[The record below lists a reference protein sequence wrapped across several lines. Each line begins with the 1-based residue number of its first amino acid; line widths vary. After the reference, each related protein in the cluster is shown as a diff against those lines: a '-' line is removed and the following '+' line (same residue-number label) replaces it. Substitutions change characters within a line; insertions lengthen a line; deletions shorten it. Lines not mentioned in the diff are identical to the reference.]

1 MKQLGIPMDIGKI
14 PKQEHGDRKMI
25 KTTSLL
31 IFLLVGLVIDFSFA
45 RPEPAKLAGMVLADQ
60 ASFWQ
65 PYQTMLDNHLST
77 ANIDGIELTALD
89 YRGVKDDPAFK
100 EMVKRLEKFSLLTL
114 KSGNDSLAFWV
125 NAYNFL
131 AIKIVVDN
139 YPVESIK
146 DIGSLF
152 TSVWKKDA
160 GFIGEKEYTLNEI
173 EHEILRKQFKE
184 PRIHFAIV
192 CASLSCPD
200 LRKGVYLPGSID
212 AQLED
217 NTRSFLN
224 NAIKGVLIKNNK
236 AEISKIFK
244 WFPDDFK
251 STGGVWKFIQKYRS
265 DLGADKEYSIDYL
278 TYDWR
283 LNEI

>member
-1 MKQLGIPMDIGKI
+1 M
-14 PKQEHGDRKMI
+14 
-25 KTTSLL
+25 
-31 IFLLVGLVIDFSFA
+31 DFSLA

-60 ASFWQ
+60 ASFWR
-65 PYQTMLDNHLST
+65 PYQILLDNHLSPAT
-77 ANIDGIELTALD
+77 IEGIKLAALD

-114 KSGNDSLAFWV
+114 KSGNDSLAFWI

-160 GFIGEKEYTLNEI
+160 GFIGEKEYALSEI

-200 LRKGVYLPGSID
+200 LRKGVYLPEEID
-212 AQLED
+212 SQLDE
-217 NTRSFLN
+217 NTSNFLN
-224 NAIKGVLIKNNK
+224 NVTKGIRIKDNQ
-236 AEISKIFK
+236 AEISKIFN
-244 WFPDDFK
+244 WFEDDFRP
-251 STGGVWKFIQKYRS
+251 SGGVWKFIQKSRS
-265 DLGADKEYSIDYL
+265 DLGAEKKYSIDYL

>member
-1 MKQLGIPMDIGKI
+1 
-14 PKQEHGDRKMI
+14 MI

-31 IFLLVGLVIDFSFA
+31 IFFLLGLVMDFSFA
-45 RPEPAKLAGMVLADQ
+45 RPGPQKIAGMVLADQ
-60 ASFWQ
+60 ASFWR
-65 PYQTMLDNHLST
+65 PYQILLDNHLSPAT
-77 ANIDGIELTALD
+77 IEGIKLAALD

-114 KSGNDSLAFWV
+114 KNGNDSLAFWI

-160 GFIGEKEYTLNEI
+160 GFIGEKEYALSEI

-200 LRKGVYLPGSID
+200 LRKGVYLPEAID
-212 AQLED
+212 SQLDE
-217 NTRSFLN
+217 NTSSFLN
-224 NAIKGVLIKNNK
+224 NVTKGIRIRDNQ

-244 WFPDDFK
+244 WFTDDFK
-251 STGGVWKFIQKYRS
+251 PTGGVWKFILKYRPE
-265 DLGADKEYSIDYL
+265 LVTEKEYSIDYL

>member
-1 MKQLGIPMDIGKI
+1 MK
-14 PKQEHGDRKMI
+14 

-31 IFLLVGLVIDFSFA
+31 IFLLLGLVIDFSLA
-45 RPEPAKLAGMVLADQ
+45 RPDQEQIAGMVLADQ
-60 ASFWQ
+60 ALFWQ
-65 PYQTMLDNHLST
+65 PYQMLLDNHLAPAT
-77 ANIDGIELTALD
+77 IEGIELTALD
-89 YRGVKDDPAFK
+89 YHGVKDDPAFR
-100 EMVKRLEKFSLLTL
+100 EMVKRLEKFSLLTMT
-114 KSGNDSLAFWV
+114 SGNDSLAFWI

-160 GFIGEKEYTLNEI
+160 GIIGEKIYTLNEI
-173 EHEILRKQFKE
+173 EHEILRKQFEE
-184 PRIHFAIV
+184 PRIHFSIV

-200 LRKGVYLPGSID
+200 LRGKVYLPSVLES
-212 AQLED
+212 QL
-217 NTRSFLN
+217 NVAAANFLN
-224 NAIKGVLIKNNK
+224 NKSKGLQTIGNQLK
-236 AEISKIFK
+236 ISQIFN
-244 WFPDDFK
+244 WFEDDFQPA
-251 STGGVWKFIQKYRS
+251 GGVWKFIRKYRP
-265 DLGADKEYSIDYL
+265 DLGVEKKYSIDYL